1 MTYLA
6 VPISASN
13 LDGARQ
19 QIKAARTA
27 GAEILELR
35 TDYLENLTVD
45 LVKKLIAEAKNAT
58 GQSVPIIVTCR
69 DQKQGGA
76 RAYPQQLRIGILAE
90 AARSGCDFIDCEY
103 DNFRSA
109 EVQNKIKAVLAE
121 SSKTR
126 LILSAHDFKSRFED
140 IDRLYQDIL
149 KDCPNAIPKLVYTAN
164 HINDCFDAFDLL
176 HRTSGDR
183 IVFCMGEAGLSSR
196 IIAKKLGSFVTF
208 ASISEEAATAPG
220 QLTIEQFKGLY
231 RYDSIDSDTELF
243 GVIADPV
250 GHSLSPAIH
259 NACFADAGMNKLYLP
274 LLVEGGQKEFDEFL
288 NNVLAREWL
297 NFKGFSVTIPHKEN
311 ALNYV
316 KTKNGFI
323 EPLADKI
330 GAVNTL
336 IFGMDGKLSAY
347 NTDYAAALDA
357 ITSTMGITRAD
368 LKGLPVAVIGAGG
381 VARAIVAGLS
391 DVGARIKIYNRTLEK
406 AERLADEFNCDYAS
420 LDDLP
425 NVDAKLL
432 INCTSIGM
440 KKTGDRR
447 QETGDRRQET
457 EDRRQKTE
465 GQRLKTNYEPRITSH
480 DTPVPQEYLK
490 RDMVVFDT
498 VYNPAE
504 TLLLKQAKEAGAKT
518 IDGISMFVNQ
528 ALAQFKL
535 FTKQDAAGELMRKS
549 VEFELH
555 K

>member
-1 MTYLA
+1 
-6 VPISASN
+6 
-13 LDGARQ
+13 
-19 QIKAARTA
+19 
-27 GAEILELR
+27 
-35 TDYLENLTVD
+35 
-45 LVKKLIAEAKNAT
+45 
-58 GQSVPIIVTCR
+58 
-69 DQKQGGA
+69 
-76 RAYPQQLRIGILAE
+76 
-90 AARSGCDFIDCEY
+90 
-103 DNFRSA
+103 
-109 EVQNKIKAVLAE
+109 
-121 SSKTR
+121 
-126 LILSAHDFKSRFED
+126 
-140 IDRLYQDIL
+140 
-149 KDCPNAIPKLVYTAN
+149 
-164 HINDCFDAFDLL
+164 
-176 HRTSGDR
+176 
-183 IVFCMGEAGLSSR
+183 
-196 IIAKKLGSFVTF
+196 
-208 ASISEEAATAPG
+208 
-220 QLTIEQFKGLY
+220 
-231 RYDSIDSDTELF
+231 
-243 GVIADPV
+243 
-250 GHSLSPAIH
+250 
-259 NACFADAGMNKLYLP
+259 LYLP

-440 KKTGDRR
+440 RKTGDRR

-528 ALAQFKL
+528 GLAQFKL